1 VSDRPR
7 ADDSPA
13 LAAPFLSPG
22 GDDLG
27 AYCAGC
33 TGWPPG
39 WSVHFAPEIDST
51 QDAVRTAAA
60 EGAPHGTVWTTEF
73 QRSGRGR
80 RGRTWEAPPGTSLL
94 LSVLLRDAPLA
105 PFVQTALCTLAL
117 CRVLEARGLGPRI
130 KWPNDVLLADRK
142 VAGVLTERVSGAGPA
157 YQIVGIGLNVNYGAR
172 CDALPDGAT
181 SLDWETGRAI
191 PRGPLLAELLA
202 ELAHLTSQPSG
213 VWEARY
219 FGEWLRRLWRRRQT
233 VRLAL
238 GDDSQEGL
246 VEGVA
251 LDGALLLRLPTGE
264 LRRITV
270 GEVLL

>member
-13 LAAPFLSPG
+13 LAAPFLSSG
-22 GDDLG
+22 RDDLG

-51 QDAVRTAAA
+51 QDAIRAAAA
-60 EGAPHGTVWTTEF
+60 EGAPHGTVWTTDF
-73 QRSGRGR
+73 QRAGRGR
-80 RGRTWEAPPGTSLL
+80 RGRTWEAPPSTSLL
-94 LSVLLRDAPLA
+94 LSVLLRNAPLA

-117 CRVLEARGLGPRI
+117 CHVLEGRGLGPRI

-172 CDALPDGAT
+172 RDALPPGAT
-181 SLDWETGRAI
+181 SLDWQTGRAM

-202 ELAHLTSQPSG
+202 ELAHLTSQLSG

-219 FGEWLRRLWRRRQT
+219 YGEWLRRLWRRRQM

-238 GDDSQEGL
+238 GDESQEGL